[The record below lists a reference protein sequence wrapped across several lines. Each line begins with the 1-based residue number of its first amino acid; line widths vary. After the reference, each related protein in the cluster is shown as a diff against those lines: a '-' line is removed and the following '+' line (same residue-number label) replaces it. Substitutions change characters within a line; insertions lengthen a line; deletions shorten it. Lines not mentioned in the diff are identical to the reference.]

1 MDPFR
6 QGYYFLADFVSD
18 YRLINYSPM
27 CSLQVSIRSASILEM
42 CGVTCIKTASSWCY
56 FYQHHNI
63 MLAILKTLSALNCMK
78 AIISYLFCAPSVI
91 FIVLKYPYYE
101 NTFFSY
107 QQPSTVL
114 YISVSINM
122 LAQMFNSHKGH
133 YSVFSQVLVYF
144 NSVLKSI

>member
-1 MDPFR
+1 MHHLYTDVNIHYCQWRNVDSLPYIDHYSIWRSLFCNQSFLGLGKYRKSSKMDPFR

-27 CSLQVSIRSASILEM
+27 CSLQVSIRSASILQM
-42 CGVTCIKTASSWCY
+42 CGVTCIRTTSSWCY

-91 FIVLKYPYYE
+91 FFVLKYPY
-101 NTFFSY
+101 
-107 QQPSTVL
+107 
-114 YISVSINM
+114 
-122 LAQMFNSHKGH
+122 
-133 YSVFSQVLVYF
+133 
-144 NSVLKSI
+144 